1 MITNAPRSAYAS
13 SGAPLP
19 PSAPVVN
26 PRSSS
31 SDFRH
36 APDPYEEA
44 SKKEREEEAEAGAA

>member
-1 MITNAPRSAYAS
+1 MITNATRSASAS
-13 SGAPLP
+13 SGSPP
-19 PSAPVVN
+19 QPSAPVVN

-44 SKKEREEEAEAGAA
+44 AKTDSEDESR